1 MKNNNTILAA
11 VLIAGTTTLASEY
24 LRHQHVRYGRT
35 ITGALAAGLGLSLVA
50 IGSPEV
56 AQGLATL
63 IIITSILVNG
73 EPIFTAIN
81 KGVK

>member
-1 MKNNNTILAA
+1 MKSSQVILSAVVIAA
-11 VLIAGTTTLASEY
+11 TTTLASEY
-24 LRHQHVRYGRT
+24 LRHQPVRYGRT
-35 ITGALAAGLGLSLVA
+35 ITGALATGLGLSL
-50 IGSPEV
+50 IDTGSPEV

-73 EPIFTAIN
+73 EPIFTALN